1 MDLKTSLAASVLV
14 VKPEGRE
21 FWMFTDATHVPYYR
35 RNNGEGYSADLV
47 LQRCRDGGTFIDIG
61 AHHGY
66 FSLFV
71 ATQRRQCAVMAF
83 EPGPA
88 NYQVLRMNLRLNNA
102 LKVKAFD
109 SAVSDQDE
117 IKNFSLRDF
126 SSHGSF
132 YDDHIS
138 TVLDTVKVKAVSLDN
153 MLKTTP
159 GAPTVIK
166 IDTEGHELRVLKGM
180 AKLLTTSEEV
190 AVLMEFNPIIMRKAN
205 QRPLELLFLIASF
218 GFDVYFVDDERR
230 QTCRIEEDRFNHWEE
245 FIDRGNFQR
254 GYFNI
259 LCLKKPEPSTSQSVI
274 ADYGE
279 AAPEA
284 SPAVDIL

>member
-1 MDLKTSLAASVLV
+1 
-14 VKPEGRE
+14 
-21 FWMFTDATHVPYYR
+21 MFTDATHVPYYR

-88 NYQVLRMNLRLNNA
+88 NYQILRMNLRLNNA

-180 AKLLTTSEEV
+180 AKLLTMSQEI
-190 AVLMEFNPIIMRKAN
+190 AVLMEFNPIILRKAD
-205 QRPLELLFLIASF
+205 QQPSELLFLIASF

-245 FIDRGNFQR
+245 FIDHGNFQR

-259 LCLKKPEPSTSQSVI
+259 LCLKKPGLSTSKSVI

-279 AAPEA
+279 VAPGNLDG
-284 SPAVDIL
+284 SPV